1 MHAMQTHS
9 TSIARFS
16 HVRIVQMLSRTSA
29 KLCYTVFSMR
39 QALPSPYIS
48 KFATKLMI
56 FGELWGMSVTL
67 SQSVVPQLIG
77 QGCAAD
83 TQQTSNLCDI
93 VVGLFK
99 SRHYLLLLYRLVS
112 ESQFHRHFGF
122 RLEKRYVLF
131 RYCVA
136 VCVEGG
142 EKDYILQF
150 PHVARP
156 RMHL

>member
-9 TSIARFS
+9 ISIALFS
-16 HVRIVQMLSRTSA
+16 HVRIVQILSRTSA
-29 KLCYTVFSMR
+29 KLCYTVFSMG

-67 SQSVVPQLIG
+67 SQSVVPQLVG
-77 QGCAAD
+77 QGCVAYA
-83 TQQTSNLCDI
+83 QQTGSLCDI
-93 VVGLFK
+93 VVCFFK

-122 RLEKRYVLF
+122 RLEERDVIF
-131 RYCVA
+131 HYCVA
-136 VCVEGG
+136 VS
-142 EKDYILQF
+142 
-150 PHVARP
+150 
-156 RMHL
+156 M